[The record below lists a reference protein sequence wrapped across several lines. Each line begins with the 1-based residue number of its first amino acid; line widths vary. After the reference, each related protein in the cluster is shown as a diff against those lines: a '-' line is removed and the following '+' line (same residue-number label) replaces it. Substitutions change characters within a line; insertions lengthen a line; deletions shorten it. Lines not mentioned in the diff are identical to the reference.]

1 MKRAV
6 YCYFMAIVTI
16 AIFGQTN
23 SWSNTSAVTAEQ
35 NQQIIREFVA
45 AWSRLDADEL
55 VTYFTAGGT

>member
-45 AWSRLDADEL
+45 ACRGSMLTSW
-55 VTYFTAGGT
+55 